1 MSGGEGLSANL
12 AMERLMD
19 VLGVRVHARHFIAR
33 LALRTLELVII
44 DHSAPMR
51 CLGTYPNCGPA
62 AIPGPREIK
71 NRVSQI
77 TL

>member
-1 MSGGEGLSANL
+1 MSGGEGLPANL

-19 VLGVRVHARHFIAR
+19 ALGVRIHAHQFIAC

-44 DHSAPMR
+44 DR
-51 CLGTYPNCGPA
+51 CLGTYPNCGPV
-62 AIPGPREIK
+62 AIPGPLEIK
-71 NRVSQI
+71 NRVLQI